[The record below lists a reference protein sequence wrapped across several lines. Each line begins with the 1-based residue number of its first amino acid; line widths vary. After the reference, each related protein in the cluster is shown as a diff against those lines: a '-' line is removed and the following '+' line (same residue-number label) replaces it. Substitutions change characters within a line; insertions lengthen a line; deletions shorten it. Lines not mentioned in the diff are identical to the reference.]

1 MLELDVSL
9 LELLEDLILGHKSPV
24 VVHNLLHLFLTAIL
38 DRPVLQLG
46 LGEGHEGN
54 DTALVLEELQ
64 LDRPHLGLGS
74 DGLKPNLNRLKL
86 FPWNLAHKLPVP
98 HGRGKL
104 LLHCPDV
111 SEEGLVVLNL
121 LVEDGRGL
129 LIKLGWD
136 IISVNESLATE

>member
-1 MLELDVSL
+1 MIRSRWLQV
-9 LELLEDLILGHKSPV
+9 PV
-24 VVHNLLHLFLTAIL
+24 MIFVKLFLTTIL

-54 DTALVLEELQ
+54 DAALVFEELQ

-74 DGLKPNLNRLKL
+74 DGLKPNLDRLKL
-86 FPWNLAHKLPVP
+86 LSRNLAHQLTVP